1 MINCG
6 WIQVWLIGLRDW
18 FLLEII
24 GVNVSDIQNTDFGK
38 VAVLFGGH
46 SAEREVSLNSGQ
58 AVLDALLSEGV
69 NAEAFDPAQRPIT
82 EITQYDR
89 AFIVLHGRGGE
100 DGQIQG
106 LLEWL
111 NIPYTGSGVLA
122 SAIGMDKA
130 KTKQLWRGYGLP
142 TAPYQLLDAD
152 TDYNQVV
159 ADIGLPVIIKPVHE
173 GSSIGMSKVERIEQF
188 AEAYQQAAAHDAV
201 VMAER
206 WITGGEYT
214 VVLLNGEA
222 LPVIRLQP
230 PKDAAFY
237 DYQAKYKRNDTVY
250 GIPCGLST
258 QEEQTLQQ
266 LALTA
271 FNAVGA
277 TGWGRVDAMQDE
289 QGNFWLLEVNTVPG
303 MTDHSLVPMAAKAV
317 GHSFSRLCL
326 LILAQTLQHS
336 ANATRAAAN

>member
-1 MINCG
+1 MS
-6 WIQVWLIGLRDW
+6 
-18 FLLEII
+18 E
-24 GVNVSDIQNTDFGK
+24 IQNTEFGK

-58 AVLDALLSEGV
+58 AVLNALLGEGV

-82 EITQYDR
+82 DITQYDR

-142 TAPYQLLDAD
+142 TAPYQLLNAD
-152 TDYNQVV
+152 TDFAKV
-159 ADIGLPVIIKPVHE
+159 AEEIGLPLIIKPVHE
-173 GSSIGMSKVERIEQF
+173 GSSIGMSKVDSLEQF
-188 AEAYQQAAAHDAV
+188 ASAYQQAAKHDSV

-206 WITGGEYT
+206 WITGREFT
-214 VVLLNGEA
+214 IVFLNGQA

-230 PKDAAFY
+230 PADVAFY
-237 DYQAKYKRNDTVY
+237 DYQAKYERNDTVY
-250 GIPCGLST
+250 GIPCGLSP
-258 QEEQTLQQ
+258 EDENTLQD
-266 LALTA
+266 LALQA
-271 FNAVGA
+271 FMTVGA

-289 QGNFWLLEVNTVPG
+289 QGHFWLLEVNTVPG

-317 GHSFSRLCL
+317 GHSFARLCVM
-326 LILAQTLQHS
+326 ILEQTLKQS
-336 ANATRAAAN
+336 PAPVLG